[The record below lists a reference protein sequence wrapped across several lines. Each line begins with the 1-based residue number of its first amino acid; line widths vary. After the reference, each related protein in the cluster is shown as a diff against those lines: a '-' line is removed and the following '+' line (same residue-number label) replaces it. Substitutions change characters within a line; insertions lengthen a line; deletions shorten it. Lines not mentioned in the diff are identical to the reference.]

1 MRCCPCH
8 SLLWCA
14 ISPSPR
20 RNVDQYIRGH
30 GIGTLFQVAI
40 TRSFFKVIV
49 DTMAT
54 IKFVLFLEG
63 ISEILSVYAFS
74 NGLWYLQVVVFTG
87 EAPLIGRG
95 LSAALDQMGFLSIV
109 ILFVTFSFFGMLL
122 NWSMFL
128 CTMCNSA
135 LTTTIVGVLKVRF
148 DPYF

>member
-1 MRCCPCH
+1 
-8 SLLWCA
+8 
-14 ISPSPR
+14 
-20 RNVDQYIRGH
+20 
-30 GIGTLFQVAI
+30 
-40 TRSFFKVIV
+40 
-49 DTMAT
+49 MAT